1 MIRFCCEQC
10 GHKIGVEDGHTSKRG
25 RCPECGEI
33 FVVPP
38 ESTIV
43 DFNCADCGR
52 RISTPKIHAGRKVIC
67 PKCRNTL
74 IVPAGSETLA
84 ESVRTVCFTCSMC
97 HREIEEPESSRGK
110 LVECPHCSSYVAAP
124 LAETPAREAEAF
136 MQPGT
141 QDDASEERF
150 EQMQKTVGTIALQE
164 PEPVVERK
172 LPWILDIFL
181 YPASRPG
188 LMILGIVVVVR
199 VTFRIVVRFLGTASQ
214 QFLPF
219 LAFFG
224 FMWAVGMLVRIVLV
238 LYLWWYLCE
247 CIRESAAGVIRAPET
262 TGRSPGLGGM
272 LWQALMTG
280 GCFLF
285 FLGPA
290 LFYYTK
296 TRATDAVFWGLVVY
310 AVIFF
315 PMSFLGV
322 VVFESWQGLNPILLS
337 RAIFST
343 FLSYCAMIVVIAAFA
358 AVGVFTVRKL
368 PDPQQSSLGL
378 FILWCMSIYLAMVV
392 AHLLGAFCYRY
403 KEKLNWD
410 V

>member
-1 MIRFCCEQC
+1 
-10 GHKIGVEDGHTSKRG
+10 
-25 RCPECGEI
+25 
-33 FVVPP
+33 
-38 ESTIV
+38 
-43 DFNCADCGR
+43 
-52 RISTPKIHAGRKVIC
+52 
-67 PKCRNTL
+67 
-74 IVPAGSETLA
+74 
-84 ESVRTVCFTCSMC
+84 MC